1 MWGVIWFVFHVLQLL
16 PIYFYT
22 TKLVLHEQFYDAT
35 YVMIEIE
42 NQTYPDV
49 VVIIG
54 ITWLLISQLNTWVLF
69 II

>member
-1 MWGVIWFVFHVLQLL
+1 M
-16 PIYFYT
+16 
-22 TKLVLHEQFYDAT
+22 LHEQFYDAT

-42 NQTYPDV
+42 NQTSPDV

-54 ITWLLISQLNTWVLF
+54 ITWLLISQLDTWVLF